1 MGNKYLLSHHKNNG
15 KIGNDSADLN
25 SYLELGWEVVGS
37 RVEFVADNKC
47 NFHDYEKSLRL

>member
-1 MGNKYLLSHHKNNG
+1 MKYIILSKNINKG
-15 KIGNDSADLN
+15 IVGDDSSNLN
-25 SYLELGWEVVGS
+25 SYFELGWEVVGS